1 MGRNLKPRHKAT
13 RRFGENVADTI
24 KSPLDRG
31 RNYPSGV
38 HGQKKSFSK
47 TSEYGKQLLEKQK
60 AKAIY
65 GILERQFVSTFEKAK
80 KLPGDLGQNFITLLE
95 TRLDNVVYRSGLA
108 QTRRL
113 GRQLVTHAHFTVDG
127 QNVDIPSY
135 RVKPGQVVKVKE
147 NKQGKGYWKQ
157 MTEKIEAVEAA
168 GWLALDKKAL
178 AITINSLPNKDELP
192 ANIDLALI
200 VDFYSR

>member
-31 RNYPSGV
+31 RTYPSGI
-38 HGQKKSFSK
+38 HGPKKSFSK

-65 GILERQFVSTFEKAK
+65 GLLERQFVTTFVKAK

-95 TRLDNVVYRSGLA
+95 SRLDNVVYRSGLA

-113 GRQLVTHAHFTVDG
+113 ARQLVTHAHFTVDG
-127 QNVDIPSY
+127 QNVNIPSY
-135 RVKPGQVVKVKE
+135 KVKPGQVIKVKQT
-147 NKQGKGYWKQ
+147 KQNKGYWKQ
-157 MTEKIEAVEAA
+157 MAEKMNEVESA
-168 GWLALDKKAL
+168 GWLSLDKKEL
-178 AITINSLPNKDELP
+178 TITVNSMPNKDELP
-192 ANIDLALI
+192 SNIDLPLI